1 MKVYFETYGCTL
13 NKGDTLT
20 MMSLLR
26 ERKHQLTNDISSA
39 DVIVINTCTVRMETE
54 EKMKK
59 RIKELVSTGKKLVVA
74 GCLAGAEPALVTSLA
89 PSASLIGP
97 QSLESVVKA
106 VEGDSRVVEIGS
118 KPPTLLPKVHEG
130 LIAVIPIADGCA
142 GHCNF
147 CITKLA
153 RRILRSYSMRAIK
166 EAVQESV
173 RRGAK
178 EIELTGQDTAAYGLD
193 LGGLVGLPDLVR
205 EISSVEGDFMIRVG
219 MMTPDL
225 AMRRLDEIIEAW
237 SHPKVYKFFH
247 IPVQSG
253 NDRVLRLMGRKYT
266 VEEFKALVKEIR
278 SRIPQSNIT
287 TDVIV
292 GHPGE
297 DEDAFK
303 DTLDL
308 MRELK
313 FERIHIA
320 MYSLRPNTRSSMMP
334 QVPGD
339 VKRRRLKE
347 AVSLYEELSLEVH
360 KKYVGREM
368 RVLALE
374 RGKGESVLA
383 RTENYIPVVL
393 DMVELGRWYDVKI
406 IDSSFFDL
414 RGMII

>member
-1 MKVYFETYGCTL
+1 
-13 NKGDTLT
+13 
-20 MMSLLR
+20 
-26 ERKHQLTNDISSA
+26 
-39 DVIVINTCTVRMETE
+39 
-54 EKMKK
+54 
-59 RIKELVSTGKKLVVA
+59 
-74 GCLAGAEPALVTSLA
+74 
-89 PSASLIGP
+89 
-97 QSLESVVKA
+97 
-106 VEGDSRVVEIGS
+106 
-118 KPPTLLPKVHEG
+118 
-130 LIAVIPIADGCA
+130 
-142 GHCNF
+142 
-147 CITKLA
+147 
-153 RRILRSYSMRAIK
+153 
-166 EAVQESV
+166 
-173 RRGAK
+173 
-178 EIELTGQDTAAYGLD
+178 
-193 LGGLVGLPDLVR
+193 VGLPDLVR

-303 DTLDL
+303 DMLDL